1 MSDFR
6 GGLIFTLL
14 YFKLSDLLGDRWKS
28 LIEEFLEEK
37 HSLLRFSV
45 HLYDAHLLHDA
56 VTHAASCESA

>member
-14 YFKLSDLLGDRWKS
+14 YFKLDLLGDRWKS

-45 HLYDAHLLHDA
+45 C
-56 VTHAASCESA
+56 SSA